1 MQPDIPD
8 ELIERIHG
16 LLTTHEFLT
25 EHQLMKHL
33 VEAGYEQFTPSLEEL
48 EMFRSHFLLFHILY
62 RLQDEWLDAG
72 IGYLNVYCLDIH
84 LKQDTPQAAVKLS
97 QGEHNL
103 REYYLDYETF
113 MSTQK
118 EDVVNLLN
126 EFWEGFGDLPAH
138 TSNEIEQA
146 CELLEIDDDFTI
158 KIIQRQYRKLAQI
171 HHPDKGGDH
180 ETFQQLSWAKD
191 VLSACV
197 KTH

>member
-8 ELIERIHG
+8 ELIERIHS
-16 LLTTHEFLT
+16 LLITHEFLT

-33 VEAGYEQFTPSLEEL
+33 VEAGYDQFTPSLEEL

-97 QGEHNL
+97 HGEHNL

-126 EFWEGFGDLPAH
+126 EFWEGFGDLPTH

-146 CELLEIDDDFTI
+146 CELLEINDDFTT